1 MSDDKQM
8 RDDELDQISGGVSSH
23 PLPRD
28 PVRPQ
33 MPPTHPSGPADPI
46 RHPSNPTGG

>member
-8 RDDELDQISGGVSSH
+8 RDDELDSISGGVSSH

-28 PVRPQ
+28 PIRPPA
-33 MPPTHPSGPADPI
+33 PPTHPGGPELPI
-46 RHPSNPTGG
+46 HRPSNPVGG